1 MAIEFNS
8 LTMYGAAAA
17 IMLLSLVLFVK
28 GYKRKK
34 KDEREKM
41 QRDQNNNWALFLT

>member
-1 MAIEFNS
+1 MAIEYNT

-17 IMLLSLVLFVK
+17 IMLLALVLFVK

-41 QRDQNNNWALFLT
+41 QRDQNHD